1 MSQCERCET
10 ERSLAE
16 GPAEESIVSVQEKET
31 MWKSPLTFSELLGGE
46 QTHPAGVLHCTQPW
60 YTWTNSE
67 NWDSLQ
73 KAEKFPGGC
82 FQWLEPSRPGRH
94 DGQTSLCP
102 GWSRHSGRICSIM
115 SKWITIEFPVYRVLF
130 NTSSW
135 WPCEVG
141 KSMLSTEIAG
151 EKQFGIQCDL
161 HQIT

>member
-1 MSQCERCET
+1 MSQCEQCET

-73 KAEKFPGGC
+73 KAEKLPGGC

-94 DGQTSLCP
+94 DGQTSLGPRISFKTPACLQISELVLLLP
-102 GWSRHSGRICSIM
+102 IDSGEGVEIYVERSRIKIILQTLPCQDISNR
-115 SKWITIEFPVYRVLF
+115 
-130 NTSSW
+130 SSRQT
-135 WPCEVG
+135 V
-141 KSMLSTEIAG
+141 S
-151 EKQFGIQCDL
+151 F
-161 HQIT
+161 

>member
-67 NWDSLQ
+67 NWDSFQ

-102 GWSRHSGRICSIM
+102 RIFLKQPACLQISELVLLLPTDSREGVEIYVERSRIKIFLQTLPCQDISN
-115 SKWITIEFPVYRVLF
+115 R
-130 NTSSW
+130 SSQRT
-135 WPCEVG
+135 V
-141 KSMLSTEIAG
+141 S
-151 EKQFGIQCDL
+151 F
-161 HQIT
+161 

>member
-1 MSQCERCET
+1 MSQCELCET

-46 QTHPAGVLHCTQPW
+46 QTHPAGVLCCTQPS

-102 GWSRHSGRICSIM
+102 RIFFKRAGVFTDFWAGAPTANRQWGRVEIYVEKSRIKIILQTLPCQDI
-115 SKWITIEFPVYRVLF
+115 SKRSNRQTVSF
-130 NTSSW
+130 
-135 WPCEVG
+135 
-141 KSMLSTEIAG
+141 
-151 EKQFGIQCDL
+151 
-161 HQIT
+161 